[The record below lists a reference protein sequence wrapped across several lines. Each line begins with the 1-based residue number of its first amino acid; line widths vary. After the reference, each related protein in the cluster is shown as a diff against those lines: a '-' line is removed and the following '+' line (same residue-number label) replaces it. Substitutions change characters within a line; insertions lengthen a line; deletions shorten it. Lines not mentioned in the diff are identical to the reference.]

1 MEGSCDC
8 EAPAE
13 AADDSR
19 PNAGQSSSLP
29 ASISRDV
36 HKNNSK
42 EIIVSSSSTLDLSE
56 SGLRHLEKIFIVP
69 NLQHL
74 HLQRNALCMIPKD
87 FFQLLPNLTWLDL
100 RYNKIKALP
109 SGIGSHKR
117 LRTLLLERNPI
128 KMLPMELG
136 NVVTLRALN
145 LRHCPLEFPPQLIV
159 QKGVVAILTF
169 LRICAAEHDF
179 PEDAASQESSP
190 VKKMDLSELP
200 ELVQDLS
207 KYRMPTREILNP
219 QDPKVTMLK
228 EKVDFLAPVENLDLS
243 ELRRSTASPEQWPS
257 KEEIK
262 RFWKLRQEIVENE
275 KTEVLEN
282 QLLPIELPPNIKAVL
297 NNEKEHSKQRH
308 MSRKKRSP
316 FKNIL
321 PDLTSPYQTMIP
333 TKRLE
338 ERRAAALRELREKQA
353 LMEQHRRDKRTL
365 QEWRE
370 QTQMLKQKKEELG
383 KLLPSPQGV
392 VASKAPFTTPLID
405 HGKIPGSPHGKMKH
419 SKESSSQASEEISA
433 YQVAADLEAKIKQ
446 HIQQVHAHRSFQS
459 IPALRE
465 MKTATQDLDIAKK
478 LQDEVMKLKLELN
491 KDNPFANLTG
501 SLSLHLPPTQPQNI
515 FFNTKY

>member
-69 NLQHL
+69 NLQYQGLNSRPHTCS
-74 HLQRNALCMIPKD
+74 AG
-87 FFQLLPNLTWLDL
+87 T
-100 RYNKIKALP
+100 YA
-109 SGIGSHKR
+109 
-117 LRTLLLERNPI
+117 
-128 KMLPMELG
+128 G